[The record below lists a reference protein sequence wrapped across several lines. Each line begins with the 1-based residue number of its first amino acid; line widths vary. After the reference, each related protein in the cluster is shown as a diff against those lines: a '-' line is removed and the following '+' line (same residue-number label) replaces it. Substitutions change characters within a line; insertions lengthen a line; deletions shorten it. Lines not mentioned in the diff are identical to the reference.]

1 MTNRIA
7 PMLESINDYYN
18 QPYNEIYRH
27 VIDIAKDAR
36 RLDCN
41 TDEDIEKCKWIAA
54 MIRMLFDVAMHDAA
68 KILHLNNIKF
78 DYNSFIS
85 EHKDEAKERRY
96 TKRTISEYE
105 YVYELMWCVD
115 YDVDTLNVSA
125 NASDVDVTK
134 SLWIMAMC
142 EILSEINM
150 DVVYPIFRKIG
161 FHFDWETF
169 AKEHDLL

>member
-1 MTNRIA
+1 MTNQTA

-85 EHKDEAKERRY
+85 EH
-96 TKRTISEYE
+96 
-105 YVYELMWCVD
+105 
-115 YDVDTLNVSA
+115 
-125 NASDVDVTK
+125 
-134 SLWIMAMC
+134 
-142 EILSEINM
+142 
-150 DVVYPIFRKIG
+150 
-161 FHFDWETF
+161 
-169 AKEHDLL
+169 